1 MAARKLPQNI
11 EAEMAV
17 LSACLL
23 MKSAADKV
31 CEELIP
37 DMFFNESNRKIFEAI
52 FSLHEAKK
60 PVDMMTLTN
69 ELENNNTLALI
80 GGMEYLSDVVD
91 SIVSAANL
99 DYYINIV
106 QEKYLRRRL
115 IEVSTNITTSAY
127 EEDSDT
133 NEVVDNAEKQIFTV
147 TKERKAGEFKS
158 ISEVLRTT
166 QDKLETLA
174 QNGSA
179 ITGLPTGF
187 TDIDLLTSGL
197 HENELIIIAARPAMG
212 KTAFGLNLAV
222 NAALSTP
229 KAVAIFNLEMGAEQL
244 AERMI
249 SSVGGIDMGKL
260 KTGQLDDKDWQKVN
274 EAMSELGETNIYIE
288 DLSGITVGDIRAKC
302 RRLAN
307 SEKGLGLVV
316 IDYLQLI
323 QGGARY
329 AGNRQQ
335 EVSEISRSLKTMAL
349 ELKVPVVALAQLS
362 RGVEL
367 REDKRPIMS
376 DLRESGSIEQDAD
389 IVSFL
394 YRDDYYNPEKYKD
407 ISSNTSITEFIIGK
421 HRSGSTGTVE
431 LLFEKNFMNF
441 SNYVKEKGGVNEKV
455 KD

>member
-1 MAARKLPQNI
+1 MATRKVPQNLD
-11 EAEMAV
+11 AEMAV

-37 DMFFNESNRKIFEAI
+37 DMFYSDANKKIFEAI
-52 FSLHEAKK
+52 FNLHENKR
-60 PVDMMTLTN
+60 PIDMMTLTN
-69 ELENNNTLALI
+69 ELEKNNTLALI
-80 GGMEYLSDVVD
+80 GGLEYLSEVVD
-91 SIVSAANL
+91 AIVSAANI

-115 IEVSTNITTSAY
+115 IDISTEITTSAY
-127 EEDSDT
+127 EESTDT
-133 NEVVDNAEKQIFTV
+133 NEVVDNAEKQIFSV
-147 TKERKAGEFKS
+147 TKERNAGEFKS
-158 ISEVLRTT
+158 ISEVLRST
-166 QDKLETLA
+166 QRRLEDLA
-174 QNGSA
+174 KNGSA

-187 TDIDLLTSGL
+187 TQLDILTSGL
-197 HENELIIIAARPAMG
+197 HEHELIIIAARPAMG
-212 KTAFGLNLAV
+212 KTAFALNLAI

-249 SSVGGIDMGKL
+249 GSVGGIDLKKI
-260 KTGQLDDKDWQKVN
+260 KTGQLNDQDWQHVN

-288 DLSGITVGDIRAKC
+288 DVSGITVGDIRAKC

-307 SEKGLGLVV
+307 SEQGLALVI

-349 ELKVPVVALAQLS
+349 ELHIPVIALAQLS

-389 IVSFL
+389 IVAFL
-394 YRDDYYNPEKYKD
+394 YRDDYYNPNKYD
-407 ISSNTSITEFIIGK
+407 LSSSTSVTEFIVGK
-421 HRSGSTGTVE
+421 HRSGNTDTVK
-431 LLFEKNFMNF
+431 LLFEKNFSNF
-441 SNYVKEKGGVNEKV
+441 LDYVEREEDKEGAHANA
-455 KD
+455 

>member
-1 MAARKLPQNI
+1 MAARKMPQNLD
-11 EAEMAV
+11 AEMSV

-23 MKSAADKV
+23 MPSATDKV
-31 CEELIP
+31 CEEMTS
-37 DMFFNESNRKIFEAI
+37 DMFFSEPNKKIFEAI
-52 FSLHEAKK
+52 FNLHEDKK
-60 PVDMMTLTN
+60 PIDITTLTN
-69 ELENNNTLALI
+69 ELEKSNNLILI
-80 GGMEYLSDVVD
+80 GGLEYLTDVVD
-91 SIVSAANL
+91 SMVSAANL
-99 DYYINIV
+99 DYYIKIV

-115 IEVSTNITTSAY
+115 IDVSTDITTRAY

-133 NEVVDNAEKQIFTV
+133 NELVDNAEKEIFGV

-158 ISEVLRTT
+158 ISEVLRLT
-166 QDKLETLA
+166 QARLEFLA

-187 TDIDLLTSGL
+187 TDFDLMTSGL

-212 KTAFGLNLAV
+212 KTAFALNLAV
-222 NAALSTP
+222 NAALSTT
-229 KAVAIFNLEMGAEQL
+229 KAVALFNLEMGAEQL

-249 SSVGGIDMGKL
+249 GSVGGIDMNKL
-260 KTGQLDDKDWQKVN
+260 KTGRLEDKDWQKVN

-288 DLSGITVGDIRAKC
+288 DMSGITVGDIRAKC

-307 SEKGLGLVV
+307 SEQGLALVV

-323 QGGARY
+323 QGGNRY

-349 ELKVPVVALAQLS
+349 ELKIPVIALAQLS
-362 RGVEL
+362 RSVEL

-389 IVSFL
+389 IVAFL
-394 YRDDYYNPEKYKD
+394 YRDDYYNPDKKD
-407 ISSNTSITEFIIGK
+407 LSSDTSVTELIVGK
-421 HRSGSTGTVE
+421 HRSGNTGTIE
-431 LLFEKNFMNF
+431 LLFERNLSNFRNYIKKEEDINYEEKN
-441 SNYVKEKGGVNEKV
+441 K
-455 KD
+455 

>member
-1 MAARKLPQNI
+1 MTARKMPQNL
-11 EAEMAV
+11 EAEMSV

-23 MKSAADKV
+23 MPSATDKV
-31 CEELIP
+31 CEEMSAE
-37 DMFFNESNRKIFEAI
+37 MFFSEPNRKIFEAI
-52 FSLHEAKK
+52 FNLHENKK
-60 PVDMMTLTN
+60 PVDMTTLTN
-69 ELENNNTLALI
+69 ELEKNNALALI
-80 GGMEYLSDVVD
+80 GGLEYLSDVVD

-99 DYYINIV
+99 EYYMAIV

-115 IEVSTNITTSAY
+115 IEVSTDITTSAY
-127 EEDSDT
+127 EEESDT

-147 TKERKAGEFKS
+147 TKERKSGEFKS
-158 ISEVLRTT
+158 ISEVLRST
-166 QDKLETLA
+166 QSRLEFLA

-187 TDIDLLTSGL
+187 TDIDVMTSGL

-212 KTAFGLNLAV
+212 KTAFALNLAV

-229 KAVAIFNLEMGAEQL
+229 KAVALFNLEMGAEQL

-249 SSVGGIDMGKL
+249 GAVGGIDMGKL

-274 EAMSELGETNIYIE
+274 EAMSELGETNIFIE
-288 DLSGITVGDIRAKC
+288 DVSGITVGDIRAKC

-307 SEKGLGLVV
+307 SEKGLALVV

-349 ELKVPVVALAQLS
+349 ELKIPVIALAQLS
-362 RGVEL
+362 RNVEL

-389 IVSFL
+389 IVAFL
-394 YRDDYYNPEKYKD
+394 YRDDYYNPDPKNL
-407 ISSNTSITEFIIGK
+407 SNNTSVTEFIVGK
-421 HRSGSTGTVE
+421 HRSGNTGTVE
-431 LLFEKNFMNF
+431 LLFEKNLSNF
-441 SNYVKEKGGVNEKV
+441 RNYVK
-455 KD
+455 KDGDITDAKKD

>member
-1 MAARKLPQNI
+1 MPARSLPQNLD
-11 EAEMAV
+11 AEMAI
-17 LSACLL
+17 LAACLIT
-23 MKSAADKV
+23 KSAADKV
-31 CEELIP
+31 CEEITP
-37 DMFFNESNRKIFEAI
+37 EMFFSESNKRIFEAI
-52 FSLHEAKK
+52 YTLHESKK
-60 PVDMMTLTN
+60 PIDMMTLTN
-69 ELENNNTLALI
+69 ELEKNNSLALI
-80 GGMEYLSDVVD
+80 GGMEYLTDVLD
-91 SIVSAANL
+91 SIISAANVE
-99 DYYINIV
+99 YYINIV

-115 IEVSTNITTSAY
+115 IEVSTNIQTSAY
-127 EEDSDT
+127 EENSDT
-133 NEVVDNAEKQIFTV
+133 NEVVDNAEKQIFAV
-147 TKERKAGEFKS
+147 TKERKSGEFRS
-158 ISEVLRTT
+158 ISEVLRKT
-166 QDKLETLA
+166 QERLEYLA

-187 TDIDLLTSGL
+187 NDLDAMTSGL

-212 KTAFGLNLAV
+212 KTAFALNLAV

-229 KAVAIFNLEMGAEQL
+229 KAVALFNLEMGAEQL

-249 SSVGGIDMGKL
+249 GSVGGIDMGKL

-288 DLSGITVGDIRAKC
+288 DMSGITVGDIRAKC
-302 RRLAN
+302 RRLAT
-307 SEKGLGLVV
+307 SEKGLALVL

-349 ELKVPVVALAQLS
+349 ELKVPVIALAQLS
-362 RGVEL
+362 RNVEL

-389 IVSFL
+389 IVAFL
-394 YRDDYYNPEKYKD
+394 YRDDYYNPDKYKD
-407 ISSNTSITEFIIGK
+407 VSGSTSVTELIIGK

-431 LLFEKNFMNF
+431 LLFEKNLSNF
-441 SNYVKEKGGVNEKV
+441 RNYVKSGETENEK

>member
-1 MAARKLPQNI
+1 MAARKIPQNL
-11 EAEMAV
+11 EAEMSV

-23 MKSAADKV
+23 MPSAADKV
-31 CEELIP
+31 CEEMIP
-37 DMFFNESNRKIFEAI
+37 EMFYSEPNKKIFEAI
-52 FSLHEAKK
+52 FNLHENKK
-60 PVDMMTLTN
+60 PIDMTTLTN
-69 ELENNNTLALI
+69 ELEKNNSLALI
-80 GGMEYLSDVVD
+80 GGLEYLSDVVD

-99 DYYINIV
+99 EYYMQIV

-158 ISEVLRTT
+158 ISEVLRAT
-166 QDKLETLA
+166 QARLEFLA

-187 TDIDLLTSGL
+187 TDLDLLTSGL

-212 KTAFGLNLAV
+212 KTAFALNLAV

-249 SSVGGIDMGKL
+249 GSVGGIDMNKI
-260 KTGQLDDKDWQKVN
+260 KTGQLEDKDWQKVN

-288 DLSGITVGDIRAKC
+288 DMSGITVGDIRAKC

-307 SEKGLGLVV
+307 SEKGLALVV

-349 ELKVPVVALAQLS
+349 ELKIPVIALAQLS
-362 RGVEL
+362 RNVEL
-367 REDKRPIMS
+367 RENKRPIMS

-389 IVSFL
+389 IVAFL
-394 YRDDYYNPEKYKD
+394 YRDDYYNPDPKNL
-407 ISSNTSITEFIIGK
+407 SSNTSVTELIVGK
-421 HRSGSTGTVE
+421 HRSGNTGTVE
-431 LLFEKNFMNF
+431 LLFEKNLSSFR
-441 SNYVKEKGGVNEKV
+441 NYVKKEGDTSNG
-455 KD
+455 

>member
-1 MAARKLPQNI
+1 MPQNLD
-11 EAEMAV
+11 AEMSV

-31 CEELIP
+31 CEEMIP
-37 DMFFNESNRKIFEAI
+37 DMFFSDANRKIFEAI
-52 FSLHEAKK
+52 YSLHENKK
-60 PVDMMTLTN
+60 PIDMTTLTN
-69 ELENNNTLALI
+69 ELEKNNTLALI
-80 GGMEYLSDVVD
+80 GGLEYLSDVID

-99 DYYINIV
+99 EYYINIV

-147 TKERKAGEFKS
+147 TKERKSGEFMS
-158 ISEVLRTT
+158 ISEVLRNT
-166 QDKLETLA
+166 QAHLEALA
-174 QNGSA
+174 QSGSA

-187 TDIDLLTSGL
+187 TQFDLLTRGL

-212 KTAFGLNLAV
+212 KTAFALNLAV

-244 AERMI
+244 AQRMI
-249 SSVGGIDMGKL
+249 GATGGIDMTRL
-260 KTGQLDDKDWQKVN
+260 MTGRLDDKDWQKVN

-288 DLSGITVGDIRAKC
+288 DMSGITVGDIRAKC

-307 SEKGLGLVV
+307 SEKGLALVV

-349 ELKVPVVALAQLS
+349 ELKVPVIALAQLS
-362 RGVEL
+362 RSVEL

-389 IVSFL
+389 IVAFL
-394 YRDDYYNPEKYKD
+394 YRDDYYNPDRKN
-407 ISSNTSITEFIIGK
+407 ISGNTSVTELIVGK
-421 HRSGSTGTVE
+421 HRSGNTGTIE
-431 LLFEKNFMNF
+431 LLFEKNLSNF
-441 SNYVKEKGGVNEKV
+441 RNYNVKKSEDEESQ
-455 KD
+455 KDSEN

>member
-1 MAARKLPQNI
+1 MAGRKMPQNI
-11 EAEMAV
+11 EAEMSV
-17 LSACLL
+17 ISACFL
-23 MKSAADKV
+23 MPSAADKV
-31 CEELIP
+31 CENLTA
-37 DMFFNESNRKIFEAI
+37 DMFFSEANKKIFEAI
-52 FSLHEAKK
+52 FNLHENKK
-60 PVDMMTLTN
+60 PIDYTTMTN
-69 ELENNNTLALI
+69 ELEKNNTLALI
-80 GGMEYLSDVVD
+80 GGIEYLGDVVD
-91 SIVSAANL
+91 AIVSAANL
-99 DYYINIV
+99 EYYINIV

-127 EEDSDT
+127 EEASET
-133 NEVVDNAEKQIFTV
+133 NEVIENAEKQLFAV

-166 QDKLETLA
+166 QARIEYLA
-174 QNGSA
+174 KNGSA

-187 TDIDLLTSGL
+187 TELDMMTSGL

-212 KTAFGLNLAV
+212 KTAFVLNLAI

-249 SSVGGIDMGKL
+249 GSVGGIDMKRL

-288 DLSGITVGDIRAKC
+288 DTSGITVGDIRAKC
-302 RRLAN
+302 RRLYS
-307 SEKGLGLVV
+307 SESGLGLVI

-335 EVSEISRSLKTMAL
+335 EVSEISRSLKTMAI
-349 ELKVPVVALAQLS
+349 ELKVPVIAAAQLS
-362 RGVEL
+362 RAVEL

-389 IVSFL
+389 IVAFL
-394 YRDDYYNPEKYKD
+394 YRDDYYNPDKHD
-407 ISSNTSITEFIIGK
+407 LSSSTSVTEFIVGK
-421 HRSGSTGTVE
+421 HRGGNTGTVE
-431 LLFEKNFMNF
+431 LLFEKNFSNF
-441 SNYVKEKGGVNEKV
+441 MDYNKKEDDIKNEKQN
-455 KD
+455 

>member
-1 MAARKLPQNI
+1 MPARSLPQNLD
-11 EAEMAV
+11 AEMAI
-17 LSACLL
+17 LAACLIT
-23 MKSAADKV
+23 KSAADKV
-31 CEELIP
+31 CEEITP
-37 DMFFNESNRKIFEAI
+37 EMFFSESNKRIFEAI
-52 FSLHEAKK
+52 YTLHESKK
-60 PVDMMTLTN
+60 PIDMMTLTN
-69 ELENNNTLALI
+69 ELEKNNSLALI
-80 GGMEYLSDVVD
+80 GGMEYLTDVLD
-91 SIVSAANL
+91 SIISAANVE
-99 DYYINIV
+99 YYINIV

-115 IEVSTNITTSAY
+115 IEVSTNIQTSAY
-127 EEDSDT
+127 EENSDT

-147 TKERKAGEFKS
+147 TKERKSGEFRS
-158 ISEVLRTT
+158 ISEVLRKT
-166 QDKLETLA
+166 QERLEYLA

-187 TDIDLLTSGL
+187 NDLDAMTSGL

-212 KTAFGLNLAV
+212 KTAFALNLAV

-229 KAVAIFNLEMGAEQL
+229 KAVALFNLEMGAEQL

-249 SSVGGIDMGKL
+249 GSVGGIDMGKL

-288 DLSGITVGDIRAKC
+288 DMSGITVGDIRAKC
-302 RRLAN
+302 RRLAT
-307 SEKGLGLVV
+307 SEKGLALVL

-349 ELKVPVVALAQLS
+349 ELKVPVIALAQLS
-362 RGVEL
+362 RNVEL

-389 IVSFL
+389 IVAFL
-394 YRDDYYNPEKYKD
+394 YRDDYYNPDKYKD
-407 ISSNTSITEFIIGK
+407 VSGSTSVTELIIGK

-431 LLFEKNFMNF
+431 LLFEKNLSNF
-441 SNYVKEKGGVNEKV
+441 RNYVKSGETENEK

>member
-1 MAARKLPQNI
+1 MAGRKLPQNLD
-11 EAEMAV
+11 AEMSV

-31 CEELIP
+31 CEEMIP
-37 DMFFNESNRKIFEAI
+37 DMFFSEANKKIFEAI
-52 FSLHEAKK
+52 FNLHENKK
-60 PVDMMTLTN
+60 PIDMTTLTN
-69 ELENNNTLALI
+69 ELEKNNSLALI
-80 GGMEYLSDVVD
+80 GGLEYLSEVVD

-99 DYYINIV
+99 EYYINIV

-115 IEVSTNITTSAY
+115 IETGTNIVTSAY

-133 NEVVDNAEKQIFTV
+133 NEIVDNAEKLIFTV
-147 TKERKAGEFKS
+147 TKERKSGEFKS
-158 ISEVLRTT
+158 ISEVLRST
-166 QDKLETLA
+166 QSRLEFLA
-174 QNGSA
+174 RNGSA

-187 TDIDLLTSGL
+187 TDLDVMTSGL

-212 KTAFGLNLAV
+212 KTAFALNLLV

-229 KAVAIFNLEMGAEQL
+229 KAVALFNLEMGAEQL

-249 SSVGGIDMGKL
+249 GSVGGIDLKKL
-260 KTGQLDDKDWQKVN
+260 KTGQLEDDDWQKVN

-288 DLSGITVGDIRAKC
+288 DMSGITVGDIRAKC

-307 SEKGLGLVV
+307 SEKGLALVV

-349 ELKVPVVALAQLS
+349 ELKVPVIALAQLS
-362 RGVEL
+362 RNVEL

-389 IVSFL
+389 IVAFL
-394 YRDDYYNPEKYKD
+394 YRDDYYNPDPKNV
-407 ISSNTSITEFIIGK
+407 SSNTSITELIIGK
-421 HRSGSTGTVE
+421 HRSGNTGTVE
-431 LLFEKNFMNF
+431 LLFEKNFSNF
-441 SNYVKEKGGVNEKV
+441 SNYVKGNGENDVV
-455 KD
+455 KES

>member
-1 MAARKLPQNI
+1 MATRKIPQNL

-23 MKSAADKV
+23 TPSAADKV
-31 CEELIP
+31 SEELTA
-37 DMFFNESNRKIFEAI
+37 DMFFSDANKKIFEAI
-52 FSLHEAKK
+52 FNLHDNKR
-60 PVDMMTLTN
+60 PIDMMTLTN
-69 ELENNNTLALI
+69 ELEKNNTLALI
-80 GGMEYLSDVVD
+80 GGLDYLGEVVD

-115 IEVSTNITTSAY
+115 IDVSTEITTSAY
-127 EEDSDT
+127 EETTDT
-133 NEVVDNAEKQIFTV
+133 NEVVDNAEQKIFSV

-158 ISEVLRTT
+158 ISEVLRST
-166 QDKLETLA
+166 QKRLEYLA
-174 QNGSA
+174 KNGSA

-187 TDIDLLTSGL
+187 TQLDLLTSGL

-212 KTAFGLNLAV
+212 KTAFVLNLAI

-249 SSVGGIDMGKL
+249 GSVGGIDLKKI
-260 KTGQLDDKDWQKVN
+260 KTGQLDDQDWQHVN
-274 EAMSELGETNIYIE
+274 EAMSELGETNLYIE
-288 DLSGITVGDIRAKC
+288 DVSGITVGDIRAKC

-307 SEKGLGLVV
+307 SEQGLALVI

-323 QGGARY
+323 QGGSRY

-335 EVSEISRSLKTMAL
+335 EVSEISRSLKTMAI
-349 ELKVPVVALAQLS
+349 ELHVPVIAAAQLS

-389 IVSFL
+389 IVAFL
-394 YRDDYYNPEKYKD
+394 YRDDYYNPNKYD
-407 ISSNTSITEFIIGK
+407 LSSSTSITEFIVGK
-421 HRSGSTGTVE
+421 HRSGNTDTVK
-431 LLFEKNFMNF
+431 LLFEKNFSNF
-441 SNYVKEKGGVNEKV
+441 VDYVESGDNTKEAN
-455 KD
+455 

>member
-1 MAARKLPQNI
+1 MAERKSPQNL

-31 CEELIP
+31 SEEMIP
-37 DMFFNESNRKIFEAI
+37 EMFFSDANKKIFDAI
-52 FSLHEAKK
+52 FNLHENKK
-60 PVDMMTLTN
+60 PIDMMTLTN
-69 ELENNNTLALI
+69 ELEKNNSLALI
-80 GGMEYLSDVVD
+80 GGIEYLSEVVD

-133 NEVVDNAEKQIFTV
+133 SEVIDNAEKQIFTV

-158 ISEVLRTT
+158 ISEVLRLT
-166 QDKLETLA
+166 QARLEFLA
-174 QNGSA
+174 QNDSA

-187 TDIDLLTSGL
+187 TDLDMLTSGL

-212 KTAFGLNLAV
+212 KTAFALNLAV

-249 SSVGGIDMGKL
+249 GSVGGIDMGKL
-260 KTGQLDDKDWQKVN
+260 KTGKLEDKDWQKVN

-288 DLSGITVGDIRAKC
+288 DMSGISVGDIRAKC

-307 SEKGLGLVV
+307 SEKGLALVI

-323 QGGARY
+323 SGGNRY

-349 ELKVPVVALAQLS
+349 ELKIPVIALAQLS
-362 RGVEL
+362 RNVEM

-389 IVSFL
+389 IVAFL
-394 YRDDYYNPEKYKD
+394 YRDDYYNPDKYKD
-407 ISSNTSITEFIIGK
+407 VSSNTSVTELIIGK
-421 HRSGSTGTVE
+421 HRSGNTGTVE
-431 LLFEKNFMNF
+431 LLFEKNFSNF
-441 SNYVKEKGGVNEKV
+441 GNRIKSEGDANEVK
-455 KD
+455 

>member
-1 MAARKLPQNI
+1 MATRKMPQNLD
-11 EAEMAV
+11 AEMSV

-23 MKSAADKV
+23 MPSAADKV
-31 CEELIP
+31 CEEMIP
-37 DMFFNESNRKIFEAI
+37 DMFFSDANKKIFEAI
-52 FSLHEAKK
+52 YNLHENKK
-60 PVDMMTLTN
+60 PVDMTTLTN
-69 ELENNNTLALI
+69 ELEKNNTLALI
-80 GGMEYLSDVVD
+80 GGLEYLSEVVD

-99 DYYINIV
+99 EYYITIV

-115 IEVSTNITTSAY
+115 IEVSTDITTTAY
-127 EEDSDT
+127 EENSDT
-133 NEVVDNAEKQIFTV
+133 NEVVDNAEKQIFSV
-147 TKERKAGEFKS
+147 TKERKSGEFKS
-158 ISEVLRTT
+158 ISEVLRAT
-166 QDKLETLA
+166 QSRLEHLA

-187 TDIDLLTSGL
+187 TDLDIMTSGL

-212 KTAFGLNLAV
+212 KTAFALNLAV
-222 NAALSTP
+222 NAALSTQ

-249 SSVGGIDMGKL
+249 GAAGGIDMGKL
-260 KTGQLDDKDWQKVN
+260 KTGQLTDKDWQKVN

-288 DLSGITVGDIRAKC
+288 DMSGITVGDIRAKC

-307 SEKGLGLVV
+307 SEKGLALVL

-349 ELKVPVVALAQLS
+349 ELKIPVIALAQLS
-362 RGVEL
+362 RNVEL

-389 IVSFL
+389 IVAFL
-394 YRDDYYNPEKYKD
+394 YRDDYYNPDPKNL
-407 ISSNTSITEFIIGK
+407 SSNTSVTELIIGK

-431 LLFEKNFMNF
+431 LLFEKNLSNF
-441 SNYVKEKGGVNEKV
+441 RNYNKKGDENSNEVKG
-455 KD
+455 

>member
-1 MAARKLPQNI
+1 MAGRKMPQNL
-11 EAEMAV
+11 EAEMSI

-31 CEELIP
+31 CEEMIP
-37 DMFFNESNRKIFEAI
+37 DMFFSDANKKIFEAI
-52 FSLHEAKK
+52 YNLHEGKK
-60 PVDMMTLTN
+60 PIDMTTLTN
-69 ELENNNTLALI
+69 ELEKNNTLSLI
-80 GGMEYLSDVVD
+80 GGMEYLSEVVD

-99 DYYINIV
+99 EYYINIV

-115 IEVSTNITTSAY
+115 IEVATNITTNAY
-127 EEDSDT
+127 EEDT
-133 NEVVDNAEKQIFTV
+133 NTSEVVDNAEKQIFTV
-147 TKERKAGEFKS
+147 TKERKAGELKS

-166 QDKLETLA
+166 QERLEYLA

-187 TDIDLLTSGL
+187 TDLDILTSGL

-212 KTAFGLNLAV
+212 KTAFALNLAV

-229 KAVAIFNLEMGAEQL
+229 KAVAIFNMEMGAEQL

-249 SSVGGIDMGKL
+249 ASVGGIDQNKL
-260 KTGQLDDKDWQKVN
+260 KTGRLDDKDWQKVN
-274 EAMSELGETNIYIE
+274 EAMSELGETNLYIE
-288 DLSGITVGDIRAKC
+288 DISGITVGDIRAKC
-302 RRLAN
+302 RRLAT
-307 SEKGLGLVV
+307 SEKGLALVL

-323 QGGARY
+323 QGSARY

-349 ELKVPVVALAQLS
+349 ELKVPVIALAQLS
-362 RGVEL
+362 RNVEL

-389 IVSFL
+389 IVAFL
-394 YRDDYYNPEKYKD
+394 YRDDYYNPDPKNL
-407 ISSNTSITEFIIGK
+407 SGNTSITELIIGK

-431 LLFEKNFMNF
+431 LLFEKNLSNF
-441 SNYVKEKGGVNEKV
+441 GNRIKESNGETNAS
-455 KD
+455 

>member
-1 MAARKLPQNI
+1 MPARKMPQNLD
-11 EAEMAV
+11 AEMSV

-23 MKSAADKV
+23 MTSAADKV
-31 CEELIP
+31 CEEMVP
-37 DMFFNESNRKIFEAI
+37 EMFYSEANKKIFEAI
-52 FSLHEAKK
+52 YNLHENKR
-60 PVDMMTLTN
+60 PIDITTLTN
-69 ELENNNTLALI
+69 ELEKNNNLVLI
-80 GGMEYLSDVVD
+80 GGIEYLTDVVD
-91 SIVSAANL
+91 SMVTAANL
-99 DYYINIV
+99 EYYIKII

-115 IEVSTNITTSAY
+115 IEVSTNITTTAY

-133 NEVVDNAEKQIFTV
+133 NEVIDNAEKQIFTV
-147 TKERKAGEFKS
+147 TKERSAGEFKS
-158 ISEVLRTT
+158 ISEVLRST
-166 QDKLETLA
+166 QSRLEYLA
-174 QNGSA
+174 QNGDA

-187 TDIDLLTSGL
+187 TDLDLITSGL

-212 KTAFGLNLAV
+212 KTAFALNLAV

-229 KAVAIFNLEMGAEQL
+229 KAVALFNLEMGAEQL

-249 SSVGGIDMGKL
+249 GSVGGIDMNKL
-260 KTGQLDDKDWQKVN
+260 KTGKLDDKDWQKVN

-288 DLSGITVGDIRAKC
+288 DTSGITVGDIRAKC

-307 SEKGLGLVV
+307 SEKGLGLVL

-323 QGGARY
+323 QGGSRY

-349 ELKVPVVALAQLS
+349 ELNVPVVALAQLS

-389 IVSFL
+389 IVAFL
-394 YRDDYYNPEKYKD
+394 YRDDYYNPEKKNL
-407 ISSNTSITEFIIGK
+407 SSSTSITELIIGK
-421 HRSGSTGTVE
+421 HRSGTTGTVE
-431 LLFEKNFMNF
+431 LLFEKNLSNF
-441 SNYVKEKGGVNEKV
+441 RNYIKKDSEEDNENK
-455 KD
+455 K

>member
-1 MAARKLPQNI
+1 MAARKMPQNL
-11 EAEMAV
+11 EAEMSV

-23 MKSAADKV
+23 MPSAADKV
-31 CEELIP
+31 CEELIA
-37 DMFFNESNRKIFEAI
+37 DMFFSDANRKIFEAI
-52 FSLHEAKK
+52 FNLHENKK
-60 PVDMMTLTN
+60 PIDMTTLTN
-69 ELENNNTLALI
+69 ELEKNNTLALI
-80 GGMEYLSDVVD
+80 GGLEYLSDVVD
-91 SIVSAANL
+91 AIVSAANL
-99 DYYINIV
+99 EYYINIV

-115 IEVSTNITTSAY
+115 IEVSTDITTSAY
-127 EEDSDT
+127 EESTDT

-166 QDKLETLA
+166 QARLEYLA

-187 TDIDLLTSGL
+187 SELDIMTSGL
-197 HENELIIIAARPAMG
+197 HENELIIVAARPAMG
-212 KTAFGLNLAV
+212 KTAFAINLAV

-229 KAVAIFNLEMGAEQL
+229 KAVALFNLEMGAEQL

-249 SSVGGIDMGKL
+249 GSVGGIELSKL

-288 DLSGITVGDIRAKC
+288 DTSGITVGDIRAKC

-307 SEKGLGLVV
+307 SEKGLALVI

-335 EVSEISRSLKTMAL
+335 EVSEISRSLKTMAI
-349 ELKVPVVALAQLS
+349 ELKIPVIALAQLS

-389 IVSFL
+389 IVAFL
-394 YRDDYYNPEKYKD
+394 YRDDYYNPDKHNL
-407 ISSNTSITEFIIGK
+407 SGNTSVTELIVGK
-421 HRSGSTGTVE
+421 HRSGNTGTVE
-431 LLFEKNFMNF
+431 LLFEKNLGNF
-441 SNYVKEKGGVNEKV
+441 IDYVKKEGETIDGKAS
-455 KD
+455 

>member
-1 MAARKLPQNI
+1 MAGRKLPQNI
-11 EAEMAV
+11 EAEMSV

-37 DMFFNESNRKIFEAI
+37 EMFYNDANKKIFEAI
-52 FSLHEAKK
+52 YNLHEAKK

-80 GGMEYLSDVVD
+80 GGVEYLSDVVD

-166 QDKLETLA
+166 QSKLEALA
-174 QNGSA
+174 QNGST

-187 TDIDLLTSGL
+187 TDIDIMTSGL

-222 NAALSTP
+222 NAALSTT

-249 SSVGGIDMGKL
+249 SSVGCIDMGKL

-407 ISSNTSITEFIIGK
+407 ISGNTSVTEFIIGK

-441 SNYVKEKGGVNEKV
+441 SNYVKEKGGEDEK
-455 KD
+455 KQN

>member
-1 MAARKLPQNI
+1 MAARKMPQNL
-11 EAEMAV
+11 EAEKSV
-17 LSACLL
+17 LAACLL
-23 MKSAADKV
+23 TKSAADKV
-31 CEELIP
+31 CEEMIP
-37 DMFFNESNRKIFEAI
+37 EMFFSEPNKKIFEAI
-52 FSLHEAKK
+52 YTLHESKK
-60 PVDMMTLTN
+60 PIDMTTLTN
-69 ELENNNTLALI
+69 ELEKNNSLALI
-80 GGMEYLSDVVD
+80 GGMDYLIDVID
-91 SIVSAANL
+91 SIVSTANL
-99 DYYINIV
+99 EYYINIV

-115 IEVSTNITTSAY
+115 IEVSTNIETSAY

-147 TKERKAGEFKS
+147 TKERKSGEFRS
-158 ISEVLRTT
+158 ISEVLRKT
-166 QDKLETLA
+166 QERLEYLA

-187 TDIDLLTSGL
+187 TDIDVMTSGL

-212 KTAFGLNLAV
+212 KTAFALNLAV

-229 KAVAIFNLEMGAEQL
+229 KAVALFNLEMGAEQL

-249 SSVGGIDMGKL
+249 GSVGGIDMGKL

-288 DLSGITVGDIRAKC
+288 DTSGITVGDIRAKC
-302 RRLAN
+302 RRLAT
-307 SEKGLGLVV
+307 SEKGLALVL

-349 ELKVPVVALAQLS
+349 ELKVPVIALAQLS
-362 RGVEL
+362 RNVEL

-389 IVSFL
+389 IVAFL
-394 YRDDYYNPEKYKD
+394 YRDDYYNPDKYKD
-407 ISSNTSITEFIIGK
+407 VSGNTSVTELIIGK

-431 LLFEKNFMNF
+431 LLFEKNLSNF
-441 SNYVKEKGGVNEKV
+441 RNYIKSGENTNEKEA
-455 KD
+455 

>member
-1 MAARKLPQNI
+1 MPGRKLPQNL
-11 EAEMAV
+11 EAEMSV

-23 MKSAADKV
+23 VKSASDKV
-31 CEELIP
+31 CEEMIP
-37 DMFFNESNRKIFEAI
+37 EMFFSDANRKIFEAI
-52 FSLHEAKK
+52 YRLHEDKK
-60 PVDMMTLTN
+60 PVDMTTLTN
-69 ELENNNTLALI
+69 ELEKNNNLALI
-80 GGMEYLSDVVD
+80 GGIEYLSEVVD
-91 SIVSAANL
+91 SIVSTANL
-99 DYYINIV
+99 EYYITIV
-106 QEKYLRRRL
+106 QEKYLRRKL
-115 IEVSTNITTSAY
+115 IEVSSNIITSAY

-147 TKERKAGEFKS
+147 TKERKSGEFKS
-158 ISEVLRTT
+158 ISEVLRAT
-166 QDKLETLA
+166 QAKLEFLA

-187 TDIDLLTSGL
+187 VDLDILTSGL

-212 KTAFGLNLAV
+212 KTAFALNLAV

-244 AERMI
+244 ASRMI
-249 SSVGGIDMGKL
+249 GSVGGIDMKKL
-260 KTGQLDDKDWQKVN
+260 KTGQLDDADWQKVN

-288 DLSGITVGDIRAKC
+288 DMSGITVGDIRAKC
-302 RRLAN
+302 RRLAT
-307 SEKGLGLVV
+307 SEKGLALVI

-349 ELKVPVVALAQLS
+349 ELKVPVIALAQLS
-362 RGVEL
+362 RNVEL

-389 IVSFL
+389 IVAFL
-394 YRDDYYNPEKYKD
+394 YRDDYYNPDPKNL
-407 ISSNTSITEFIIGK
+407 SSNTSITELIVGK
-421 HRSGSTGTVE
+421 HRSGNTGTIE
-431 LLFEKNFMNF
+431 LLFEKNLSNF
-441 SNYVKEKGGVNEKV
+441 SNRIKGEGENEKRE
-455 KD
+455 DN

>member
-1 MAARKLPQNI
+1 MATRKVPQNLD
-11 EAEMAV
+11 AEMAV

-37 DMFFNESNRKIFEAI
+37 DMFYSDANKKIFEAI
-52 FSLHEAKK
+52 FNLHENKR
-60 PVDMMTLTN
+60 PIDMMTLTN
-69 ELENNNTLALI
+69 ELEKNNTLALI
-80 GGMEYLSDVVD
+80 GGLEYLSEVVD
-91 SIVSAANL
+91 AIVSAANI

-115 IEVSTNITTSAY
+115 IDISTEITTSAY
-127 EEDSDT
+127 EESTDT
-133 NEVVDNAEKQIFTV
+133 NEVVDNAEKQIFSV

-158 ISEVLRTT
+158 ISEVLRST
-166 QDKLETLA
+166 QRRLEDLA
-174 QNGSA
+174 KNGSA

-187 TDIDLLTSGL
+187 TQLDILTSGL
-197 HENELIIIAARPAMG
+197 HEHELIIIAARPAMG
-212 KTAFGLNLAV
+212 KTAFALNLAI

-249 SSVGGIDMGKL
+249 GSVGGIDLKKI
-260 KTGQLDDKDWQKVN
+260 KTGQLNDQDWQHVN

-288 DLSGITVGDIRAKC
+288 DVSGITVGDIRAKC

-307 SEKGLGLVV
+307 SEQGLALVI

-349 ELKVPVVALAQLS
+349 ELHIPVIALAQLS

-389 IVSFL
+389 IVAFL
-394 YRDDYYNPEKYKD
+394 YRDDYYNPNKYD
-407 ISSNTSITEFIIGK
+407 LSSSTSVTEFIVGK
-421 HRSGSTGTVE
+421 HRSGNTDTVK
-431 LLFEKNFMNF
+431 LLFEKNFSNF
-441 SNYVKEKGGVNEKV
+441 LDYVEREEDKEGAHANA
-455 KD
+455 